1 MFIINCF
8 TQHIDV
14 ATYGIKK
21 MSKIFKSLITV
32 AGREKIAAAIV
43 NDNKVVF
50 SQMSVG
56 DGGGSATTPSDEQEV
71 LINERFRTQLNSLK
85 LSDTE
90 NIIIAEM
97 IIPPEVG
104 GFTIREAALFDDA
117 GICMAVANVPETY
130 KPALTEGSGRFT
142 ILRIWLAV
150 SSTEAV
156 ELVVDPGIVLA
167 TVEDVINAGNEIKDY
182 ADEQLGEHAGSRNH
196 PDATLDE
203 KGFTRLSNA
212 IDSSDQTK
220 AATPMAVKL
229 AIASAIRAAWELD
242 NPVGTVKFYAQNVN
256 PNERYPWTEWIYT
269 GENKTIRVGKAS
281 GSNVG
286 ETGGSDTATIE
297 RANLPVV
304 QIDVTGETSE
314 QPEQNLTTTRG
325 GVHHHGG
332 VAGKDDPW
340 EIGGDVQQLF
350 NPKELGVTDD
360 AGEHDHEVT
369 VPAHKHTTSGKT
381 ANLGEGKSFSV
392 VEAHTLLMCW
402 SRVA

>member
-1 MFIINCF
+1 
-8 TQHIDV
+8 
-14 ATYGIKK
+14 

-32 AGREKIAAAIV
+32 AGSEKIAAAIV
-43 NDNKVVF
+43 SGEKIIF

-56 DGGGSATTPSDEQEV
+56 DGGGSATTPSDGQTALV
-71 LINERFRTQLNSLK
+71 NERFRTQLNSLK

-104 GFTIREAALFDDA
+104 GFTIREAALFDDTGA
-117 GICMAVANVPETY
+117 CMAVANVPETY
-130 KPALTEGSGRFT
+130 KPALVEGSGRFT

-182 ADEQLGEHAGSRNH
+182 ADEQLDEHAKSRNH

-212 IDSSDQTK
+212 INSKDQDK
-220 AATPMAVKL
+220 AATPLAVKL
-229 AIASAIRAAWELD
+229 AIESAIRSAWELD

-256 PNERYPWTEWIYT
+256 PNERYPWSEWVYT
-269 GENKTIRVGKAS
+269 GENKTIRVGKAD
-281 GSNVG
+281 GSDVG
-286 ETGGSDTATIE
+286 ATGGSDNVTLQQ
-297 RANLPVV
+297 ANLPAV
-304 QIDVTGETSE
+304 QIDVSGETSE
-314 QPEQNLTTTRG
+314 QGEQKLTTTRG
-325 GVHHHGG
+325 GVHNHGG

-340 EIGGDVQQLF
+340 EIGGDVRQLF

-369 VPAHKHTTSGKT
+369 VPPHKHTTSGKT
-381 ANLGEGKSFSV
+381 ASLGEGKSFSV

>member
-1 MFIINCF
+1 
-8 TQHIDV
+8 
-14 ATYGIKK
+14 

-32 AGREKIAAAIV
+32 AGSEKIAAAIV
-43 NDNKVVF
+43 SGEKVIF

-56 DGGGSATTPSDEQEV
+56 DGGGSATTPSDGQTALV
-71 LINERFRTQLNSLK
+71 NERFRTQLNSLK

-104 GFTIREAALFDDA
+104 GFTIREAALFDDFGA
-117 GICMAVANVPETY
+117 CMAVANVPETY
-130 KPALTEGSGRFT
+130 KPALAEGSGRFT

-182 ADEQLGEHAGSRNH
+182 ADEQLDEHAKSRNH

-212 IDSSDQTK
+212 INSKDQDK
-220 AATPMAVKL
+220 AATPLAVKL
-229 AIASAIRAAWELD
+229 AIESAIRSAWELD

-256 PNERYPWTEWIYT
+256 PNKRYPWSEWVYT
-269 GENKTIRVGKAS
+269 GENKTIRVGKAD
-281 GSNVG
+281 GSDVG
-286 ETGGSDTATIE
+286 ATGGSDTVTLQ
-297 RANLPVV
+297 RTNLPAV
-304 QIDVTGETSE
+304 QIDVSGETSE
-314 QPEQNLTTTRG
+314 QIEQKLTTTKNG
-325 GVHHHGG
+325 KHNHGG

-340 EIGGDVQQLF
+340 EIGGDVRQLF

-369 VPAHKHTTSGKT
+369 VPAHKHTTRGKT

>member
-1 MFIINCF
+1 
-8 TQHIDV
+8 
-14 ATYGIKK
+14 
-21 MSKIFKSLITV
+21 MSKIFKSIITV
-32 AGREKIAAAIV
+32 AGREKIASAIV
-43 NDNKVVF
+43 NGDKVIF

-56 DGGGSATTPSDEQEV
+56 DGGGRATTPGDEQTSLV
-71 LINERFRTQLNSLK
+71 NECFRTQLNSLK

-104 GFTIREAALFDDA
+104 GFTIREAALFDDT
-117 GICMAVANVPETY
+117 GVCMAVANVPETY
-130 KPALTEGSGRFT
+130 KPALAEGSGRFT

-167 TVEDVINAGNEIKDY
+167 TVEDVINAGNETKDY
-182 ADEQLGEHAGSRNH
+182 SDEQLSNHAGSRDH
-196 PDATLDE
+196 PDATLEE
-203 KGFTRLSNA
+203 KGFTQLSNA
-212 IDSSDQTK
+212 ITSSDQDK
-220 AATPMAVKL
+220 AATPLAVRL
-229 AIASAIRAAWELD
+229 AVEAAITAAWELD
-242 NPVGTVKFYAQNVN
+242 NPVGTTRFFNQNLN
-256 PNERYPWTEWIYT
+256 PNDLYPWSEWVYT
-269 GENKTIRVGKAS
+269 GENKTIRVAKAD

-286 ETGGSDTATIE
+286 ATGGSDSVTLQ
-297 RANLPVV
+297 RANLPAV
-304 QIDVTGETSE
+304 QIDVSGETSE
-314 QPEQNLTTTRG
+314 QAEQKLTTTRG
-325 GVHHHGG
+325 GVHNHGG

-340 EIGGDVQQLF
+340 EIGGDVRQLF

-369 VPAHKHTTSGKT
+369 VPPHKHTTSGKT
-381 ANLGEGKSFSV
+381 DNLGEGKSFSV

>member
-1 MFIINCF
+1 
-8 TQHIDV
+8 
-14 ATYGIKK
+14 
-21 MSKIFKSLITV
+21 MSKIFKSVITV

-43 NDNKVVF
+43 NGDKVVF

-56 DGGGSATTPSDEQEV
+56 DGGGSATIPDDEQTALV
-71 LINERFRTQLNSLK
+71 NELFRTQLNSLK

-90 NIIIAEM
+90 NIIIAEI

-117 GICMAVANVPETY
+117 GVCMAVANVPETY

-142 ILRIWLAV
+142 ILRIWLTV

-167 TVEDVINAGNEIKDY
+167 TVEDVINAGNDAKDY
-182 ADEQLGEHAGSRNH
+182 ADEQLSEHANSRNH
-196 PDATLDE
+196 PDATLNE

-212 IDSSDQTK
+212 TTSSDQDK
-220 AATPMAVKL
+220 AATPLAVRL
-229 AIASAIRAAWELD
+229 AVEAAITAAWELD

-256 PNERYPWTEWIYT
+256 PNERYPWTEWVYT
-269 GENKTIRVGKAS
+269 GENKTIRVGKAD
-281 GSNVG
+281 GSDVG
-286 ETGGSDTATIE
+286 RTGGSDAVTLQ
-297 RANLPVV
+297 RANLPEV
-304 QIDVTGETSE
+304 QIDVSGETSE
-314 QPEQNLTTTRG
+314 QIEQKLTTTKNG
-325 GVHHHGG
+325 KHNHGG

-340 EIGGDVQQLF
+340 EIGGDVRQLF

-402 SRVA
+402 ARVA

>member
-1 MFIINCF
+1 
-8 TQHIDV
+8 
-14 ATYGIKK
+14 

-43 NDNKVVF
+43 NGNKVVF

-56 DGGGSATTPSDEQEV
+56 DGGGSATVPGDEQTSLV
-71 LINERFRTQLNSLK
+71 NECFRTQLNSLK

-117 GICMAVANVPETY
+117 GVCMAVANVPETY
-130 KPALTEGSGRFT
+130 KPALAEGSGRFT

-182 ADEQLGEHAGSRNH
+182 TDEQLSEHAGSRNH
-196 PDATLDE
+196 PDATLLD

-212 IDSSDQTK
+212 INSKDQDK
-220 AATPMAVKL
+220 AATPLAIKL
-229 AIASAIRAAWELD
+229 AIESAIRSAWELD

-256 PNERYPWTEWIYT
+256 PNERYPWSEWVYT
-269 GENKTIRVGKAS
+269 GENKTIRVGRAD
-281 GSNVG
+281 GSDVAT
-286 ETGGSDTATIE
+286 TGGSDTVTIE
-297 RANLPVV
+297 RANLPAV

-314 QPEQNLTTTRG
+314 QSEQKLTTTRG
-325 GVHHHGG
+325 GIHNHGG
-332 VAGKDDPW
+332 VAGKEDPW
-340 EIGGDVQQLF
+340 EIGGDVRQLF

-369 VPAHKHTTSGKT
+369 VPPHKHTTSGKT
-381 ANLGEGKSFSV
+381 ANLGDGKSFSV

-402 SRVA
+402 ARVA

>member
-1 MFIINCF
+1 
-8 TQHIDV
+8 
-14 ATYGIKK
+14 
-21 MSKIFKSLITV
+21 MSKIFKSIITT

-43 NDNKVVF
+43 NGDKVVF

-56 DGGGSATTPSDEQEV
+56 DGGGSATTPGDEQTSLV
-71 LINERFRTQLNSLK
+71 NELFRTQLNSLK

-117 GICMAVANVPETY
+117 GVCMAVANVPETY
-130 KPALTEGSGRFT
+130 KPALAEGSGRFT

-182 ADEQLGEHAGSRNH
+182 TDEQLSEHADSRNH
-196 PDATLDE
+196 PDATLLE

-212 IDSSDQTK
+212 INSKDQGK
-220 AATPMAVKL
+220 AATPLAIKL
-229 AIASAIRAAWELD
+229 AIESAIRSAWELD
-242 NPVGTVKFYAQNVN
+242 NPVGTVKFYAQNID
-256 PNERYPWTEWIYT
+256 PNERYPWSEWVHT
-269 GENKTIRVGKAS
+269 GENKTIRVGKAD
-281 GSNVG
+281 GSDVG
-286 ETGGSDTATIE
+286 ATGGSDTVTLQQ
-297 RANLPVV
+297 ANLPAV
-304 QIDVTGETSE
+304 QIDVSGETSE
-314 QPEQNLTTTRG
+314 QGEQKLTTTRG
-325 GVHHHGG
+325 GVHNHGG

-340 EIGGDVQQLF
+340 EIGGDVRQLF
-350 NPKELGVTDD
+350 NPKELGLTDD

-402 SRVA
+402 ARVA

>member
-1 MFIINCF
+1 
-8 TQHIDV
+8 
-14 ATYGIKK
+14 

-32 AGREKIAAAIV
+32 AGREKIASAIV
-43 NDNKVVF
+43 SGNKVVF

-56 DGGGSATTPSDEQEV
+56 DGGGNATTPSDEQV
-71 LINERFRTQLNSLK
+71 SIVNECFRTQLNSLK

-150 SSTEAV
+150 SSTDAV

-167 TVEDVINAGNEIKDY
+167 TVEDVIDAGNEIKDY
-182 ADEQLGEHAGSRNH
+182 ADEQLGEHAASRNH
-196 PDATLDE
+196 PDATLNE

-212 IDSSDQTK
+212 INSEGQDR
-220 AATPMAVKL
+220 AATSLAVKL
-229 AIASAIRAAWELD
+229 AIEAAIRSAWELD

-256 PNERYPWTEWIYT
+256 PNERYPWTEWVYT
-269 GENKTIRVGKAS
+269 GEDKTIRVGKAS

-286 ETGGSDTATIE
+286 QTGGSDTATIE
-297 RANLPVV
+297 RANLPAV

-314 QPEQNLTTTRG
+314 QPEQTLTTNPAG
-325 GVHHHGG
+325 KHKHGG
-332 VAGKDDPW
+332 VPSREDPW
-340 EIGGDVQQLF
+340 EIGGDIRQLF
-350 NPKELGVTDD
+350 NPANLGETDEVED
-360 AGEHDHEVT
+360 HDHEIDIPPHHHDVT
-369 VPAHKHTTSGKT
+369 GKT
-381 ANLGEGKSFSV
+381 DNLGEGKSLSV

-402 SRVA
+402 ARVA

>member
-1 MFIINCF
+1 
-8 TQHIDV
+8 
-14 ATYGIKK
+14 
-21 MSKIFKSLITV
+21 MSKIFKSLITT

-43 NDNKVVF
+43 NGDKVVF

-56 DGGGSATTPSDEQEV
+56 DGGGSATTPGDEQTSLV
-71 LINERFRTQLNSLK
+71 NELFRTQLNSLK

-117 GICMAVANVPETY
+117 GVCMAVANVPETY
-130 KPALTEGSGRFT
+130 KPALAEGSGRFT

-182 ADEQLGEHAGSRNH
+182 TDEQLSEHADSRNH
-196 PDATLDE
+196 PDATLLE

-212 IDSSDQTK
+212 INSKDQGK
-220 AATPMAVKL
+220 AATPLAIKL
-229 AIASAIRAAWELD
+229 AIESAIRSAWELD
-242 NPVGTVKFYAQNVN
+242 NPVGTVKFYAQNID
-256 PNERYPWTEWIYT
+256 PNERYPWSEWVYT
-269 GENKTIRVGKAS
+269 GENKTIRVGKAD
-281 GSNVG
+281 GSDVG
-286 ETGGSDTATIE
+286 ATGGSDTVTLQQ
-297 RANLPVV
+297 ANLPAV
-304 QIDVTGETSE
+304 QIGVSGETSE
-314 QPEQNLTTTRG
+314 QGEQKLTTTRG
-325 GVHHHGG
+325 GVHNHGG

-340 EIGGDVQQLF
+340 EIGGDVRQLF

>member
-1 MFIINCF
+1 
-8 TQHIDV
+8 
-14 ATYGIKK
+14 

-32 AGREKIAAAIV
+32 AGREKIAEAIV
-43 NDNKVVF
+43 NGDKIIF

-56 DGGGSATTPSDEQEV
+56 DGGGSATIPDDEQTALV
-71 LINERFRTQLNSLK
+71 NERFRSQLNSLK

-117 GICMAVANVPETY
+117 GVCMAIANVPETY
-130 KPALTEGSGRFT
+130 KPALAEGSGRFT

-167 TVEDVINAGNEIKDY
+167 TVEDVINACNETRDY
-182 ADEQLGEHAGSRNH
+182 TDEQLSEHAGSRNH
-196 PDATLDE
+196 PDATLDK
-203 KGFTRLSNA
+203 KGFVILSNA
-212 IDSSDQTK
+212 IDSDEQGK
-220 AATPMAVKL
+220 AATPLAVKR
-229 AIASAIRAAWELD
+229 AIAEAIRAAWELD

-256 PNERYPWTEWIYT
+256 PNERYPWSEWVYT
-269 GENKTIRVGKAS
+269 GEDKTIRIGKAS
-281 GSNVG
+281 GANVG
-286 ETGGSDTATIE
+286 TTGGSDTVTLQ
-297 RANLPVV
+297 RANLPAV
-304 QIDVTGETSE
+304 QIDVSGETSE
-314 QPEQNLTTTRG
+314 QIEQKLTTTENG
-325 GVHHHGG
+325 KHNHGG

-340 EIGGDVQQLF
+340 EIGGDVRQLF

-381 ANLGEGKSFSV
+381 ANLGEGQSFSV

-402 SRVA
+402 ARVA

>member
-1 MFIINCF
+1 
-8 TQHIDV
+8 
-14 ATYGIKK
+14 
-21 MSKIFKSLITV
+21 MSKIFKSLITTV
-32 AGREKIAAAIV
+32 GREKIAAAIV
-43 NDNKVVF
+43 SGNKVIF
-50 SQMSVG
+50 SEMSVG
-56 DGGGSATTPSDEQEV
+56 DGGGSATTPEENQTS
-71 LINERFRTQLNSLK
+71 LINERFRTQLNSLR

-117 GICMAVANVPETY
+117 GVCMAVANVPETY
-130 KPALTEGSGRFT
+130 KPALAEGSGRFT

-167 TVEDVINAGNEIKDY
+167 TVEDVINAGNETKDY
-182 ADEQLGEHAGSRNH
+182 TDEQLSEHAGSRDH

-212 IDSSDQTK
+212 ITSSDQDK
-220 AATPMAVKL
+220 AATPLAVRL
-229 AIASAIRAAWELD
+229 AVEAAITAAWELD

-256 PNERYPWTEWIYT
+256 PNERYPWTEWVYT
-269 GENKTIRVGKAS
+269 GEDRTIRIGKAS

-286 ETGGSDTATIE
+286 KTGGSDTVTLQQ
-297 RANLPVV
+297 ANLPAV
-304 QIDVTGETSE
+304 QIDVSGETSE
-314 QPEQNLTTTRG
+314 QPEQKLTTTHG
-325 GVHHHGG
+325 GIHNHGG

-340 EIGGDVQQLF
+340 EIGGDVRQLF

-369 VPAHKHTTSGKT
+369 VPDHKHTTTGKT
-381 ANLGEGKSFSV
+381 DNLGGGKSISV

>member
-1 MFIINCF
+1 
-8 TQHIDV
+8 
-14 ATYGIKK
+14 

-32 AGREKIAAAIV
+32 SGREKIAAAIV
-43 NDNKVVF
+43 SGNKVIF
-50 SQMSVG
+50 SEMSVG
-56 DGGGSATTPSDEQEV
+56 DGGGSATTPDENQISLV
-71 LINERFRTQLNSLK
+71 NERFRTQLNSLK
-85 LSDTE
+85 LSDTV

-117 GICMAVANVPETY
+117 GVCMAVANVPETY
-130 KPALTEGSGRFT
+130 KPALAEGSGRFT

-182 ADEQLGEHAGSRNH
+182 TDEQLSEHAGSRNH
-196 PDATLDE
+196 PDATLKD
-203 KGFTRLSNA
+203 KGFTQLSNA
-212 IDSSDQTK
+212 TTSSDQDK
-220 AATPMAVKL
+220 AATPLAVKL
-229 AIASAIRAAWELD
+229 AVEAAITAAWELD
-242 NPVGTVKFYAQNVN
+242 NPIGTVKFYAQNVN
-256 PNERYPWTEWIYT
+256 PNERYPWTEWVYT
-269 GENKTIRVGKAS
+269 GENKTIRVGKAD

-286 ETGGSDTATIE
+286 ATGGSDTVTLQQ
-297 RANLPVV
+297 ANLPAV
-304 QIDVTGETSE
+304 QIDVSGETSE
-314 QPEQNLTTTRG
+314 QIEQKLTTTKNG
-325 GVHHHGG
+325 KHNHGG

-340 EIGGDVQQLF
+340 EIGGDVRQLF

-381 ANLGEGKSFSV
+381 ANLGEGTSFSV

-402 SRVA
+402 ARVA

>member
-1 MFIINCF
+1 MR
-8 TQHIDV
+8 
-14 ATYGIKK
+14 
-21 MSKIFKSLITV
+21 KIFKSIITV
-32 AGREKIAAAIV
+32 AGREKIASAIV
-43 NDNKVVF
+43 NGDKVIF

-56 DGGGSATTPSDEQEV
+56 DGGGRATTPGDEQTSLV
-71 LINERFRTQLNSLK
+71 NECFRTQLNSLK

-117 GICMAVANVPETY
+117 GVCMAVANVPETY
-130 KPALTEGSGRFT
+130 KPALAEGSGRFT

-150 SSTEAV
+150 SSTDAV

-167 TVEDVINAGNEIKDY
+167 TVEDVINAGNETKDY
-182 ADEQLGEHAGSRNH
+182 TDEQLSEHAGSRDH

-212 IDSSDQTK
+212 ITSSDQDK
-220 AATPMAVKL
+220 AATPLAVRL
-229 AIASAIRAAWELD
+229 AVEAAITAAWELD
-242 NPVGTVKFYAQNVN
+242 NPVGTTRFFNQNLN
-256 PNERYPWTEWIYT
+256 PNDRWPWSEWVYT
-269 GENKTIRVGKAS
+269 GENKTIRVAKAD

-286 ETGGSDTATIE
+286 TTGGSDNVTLQQ
-297 RANLPVV
+297 ANLPAV
-304 QIDVTGETSE
+304 QIDVSGETDE
-314 QPEQNLTTTRG
+314 LPEKKLTTTKNG
-325 GVHHHGG
+325 KHNHGG

-340 EIGGDVQQLF
+340 EIGGDVRQLF

-369 VPAHKHTTSGKT
+369 LPPHKHTTTGKT
-381 ANLGEGKSFSV
+381 DNLGEGKSFSV

>member
-1 MFIINCF
+1 
-8 TQHIDV
+8 
-14 ATYGIKK
+14 
-21 MSKIFKSLITV
+21 MSKIFKSIITT

-43 NDNKVVF
+43 NGDKVVF

-56 DGGGSATTPSDEQEV
+56 DGGGSATTPGDEQTSLV
-71 LINERFRTQLNSLK
+71 NELFRTQLNSLK

-117 GICMAVANVPETY
+117 GVCMAVANVPETY
-130 KPALTEGSGRFT
+130 KPALAEGSGRFT

-182 ADEQLGEHAGSRNH
+182 TDEQLSEHADSRNH
-196 PDATLDE
+196 PDATLLE

-212 IDSSDQTK
+212 INSKDQGK
-220 AATPMAVKL
+220 AATPLAIKL
-229 AIASAIRAAWELD
+229 AIESAIRSAWELD
-242 NPVGTVKFYAQNVN
+242 NPLGTVKFYAQNID
-256 PNERYPWTEWIYT
+256 PNERYPWSEWVYT
-269 GENKTIRVGKAS
+269 GENKTIRVGKAD
-281 GSNVG
+281 GSDVAT
-286 ETGGSDTATIE
+286 TGGSDTVTIE
-297 RANLPVV
+297 RANLPAV

-314 QPEQNLTTTRG
+314 QGKQKLTTTRG
-325 GVHHHGG
+325 GVHNHGG

-340 EIGGDVQQLF
+340 EIGGDVRQLF
-350 NPKELGVTDD
+350 NPKELGLTDD

-381 ANLGEGKSFSV
+381 DNLGEGKSFSV
-392 VEAHTLLMCW
+392 VEDHILLMCW

>member
-1 MFIINCF
+1 
-8 TQHIDV
+8 
-14 ATYGIKK
+14 

-43 NDNKVVF
+43 NGNKVVF

-56 DGGGSATTPSDEQEV
+56 DGGGSATVPGDEQTSLV
-71 LINERFRTQLNSLK
+71 NECFRTQLNSLK

-130 KPALTEGSGRFT
+130 KPALAEGSGRFT

-182 ADEQLGEHAGSRNH
+182 TDEQLSEHAGSRNH
-196 PDATLDE
+196 PDATLLD

-212 IDSSDQTK
+212 INSKDQDK
-220 AATPMAVKL
+220 AATPLAIKL
-229 AIASAIRAAWELD
+229 AIESAIRSAWELD

-256 PNERYPWTEWIYT
+256 PNERYPWSEWVYT
-269 GENKTIRVGKAS
+269 GENKTIRVGRAD
-281 GSNVG
+281 GSDVAT
-286 ETGGSDTATIE
+286 TGGSDTVTIE
-297 RANLPVV
+297 RANLPAV

-314 QPEQNLTTTRG
+314 QPEQKLKTTRG
-325 GVHHHGG
+325 GVHNHGG
-332 VAGKDDPW
+332 VAGKEDPW
-340 EIGGDVQQLF
+340 EIGGDVRQLF
-350 NPKELGVTDD
+350 NPKELGVTDE
-360 AGEHDHEVT
+360 AGEHEHEVT

-402 SRVA
+402 ARVA

>member
-1 MFIINCF
+1 
-8 TQHIDV
+8 
-14 ATYGIKK
+14 

-32 AGREKIAAAIV
+32 SGQEKIAEAIV
-43 NDNKVVF
+43 NGDKVIF

-56 DGGGSATTPSDEQEV
+56 DGGGRATTPDDEQTALV
-71 LINERFRTQLNSLK
+71 NERFRSQLNSLK

-117 GICMAVANVPETY
+117 GVCMAIANVPETY
-130 KPALTEGSGRFT
+130 KPALAEGSGRFT

-167 TVEDVINAGNEIKDY
+167 TVEDVINACNETKDY
-182 ADEQLGEHAGSRNH
+182 TDEQLSEHAGSRNH
-196 PDATLDE
+196 PDATLDK
-203 KGFTRLSNA
+203 KGFAILSNA
-212 IDSSDQTK
+212 TDSDDQGK
-220 AATPMAVKL
+220 AATPLAVKR
-229 AIASAIRAAWELD
+229 AIAEAIRAAWELD

-256 PNERYPWTEWIYT
+256 PNERYPWSEWIYT
-269 GENKTIRVGKAS
+269 GEDKTIRIGKAS
-281 GSNVG
+281 GANVG
-286 ETGGSDTATIE
+286 TTGGSDTVTLQ
-297 RANLPVV
+297 RANLPAV
-304 QIDVTGETSE
+304 QIDVSGETSE
-314 QPEQNLTTTRG
+314 QIEQKLTTTKNG
-325 GVHHHGG
+325 KHNHGG

-340 EIGGDVQQLF
+340 EIGGDVRQLF

-369 VPAHKHTTSGKT
+369 VPAHKHTTTGKT
-381 ANLGEGKSFSV
+381 DNLGEGKSISV

>member
-1 MFIINCF
+1 
-8 TQHIDV
+8 
-14 ATYGIKK
+14 
-21 MSKIFKSLITV
+21 MSRIFKSLITV
-32 AGREKIAAAIV
+32 AGRKKIAAAIV
-43 NDNKVVF
+43 SGNKVVF

-56 DGGGSATTPSDEQEV
+56 DGSGSVTTPDDEQTALV
-71 LINERFRTQLNSLK
+71 NERFRTQLNSLK

-182 ADEQLGEHAGSRNH
+182 ADEQLGEHAASRNH

-212 IDSSDQTK
+212 INREDQDK
-220 AATPMAVKL
+220 AATPLAVKL
-229 AIASAIRAAWELD
+229 AIESAIRSAWELD
-242 NPVGTVKFYAQNVN
+242 NPPGTVKFYAQNVD
-256 PNERYPWTEWIYT
+256 PNERYPWTEWVYT
-269 GENKTIRVGKAS
+269 GENKTIRVGKAD
-281 GSNVG
+281 GSDVG
-286 ETGGSDTATIE
+286 ATGGSDTVTIE
-297 RANLPVV
+297 RANLPAV
-304 QIDVTGETSE
+304 QIDVSGETSE
-314 QPEQNLTTTRG
+314 QPEQLLTTKPAG
-325 GVHHHGG
+325 KHKHGG
-332 VAGKDDPW
+332 VPSRENPW
-340 EIGGDVQQLF
+340 EIGGDISQRF
-350 NPKELGVTDD
+350 NPANLGETDEAPD
-360 AGEHDHEVT
+360 HEHDIDIPPHHHDVT
-369 VPAHKHTTSGKT
+369 GKT
-381 ANLGEGKSFSV
+381 ANLGDGQAISV

-402 SRVA
+402 ARVA